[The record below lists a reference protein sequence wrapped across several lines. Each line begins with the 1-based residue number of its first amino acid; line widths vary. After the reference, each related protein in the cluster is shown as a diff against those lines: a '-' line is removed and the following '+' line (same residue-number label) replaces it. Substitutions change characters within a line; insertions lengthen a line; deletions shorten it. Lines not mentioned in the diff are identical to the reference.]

1 MYRMRK
7 QKILQQGAV
16 NGAVITSIVLGVL
29 VVILGSVAI
38 WAVINY
44 NDWRN
49 DVQGRINVAVSDAR
63 RVQAEEDEARFA
75 EREKE
80 PYDRFIGPDDLGRV
94 EFNYP
99 KTWSVHVARAGGNQ
113 PFEAFLHPD
122 VVPPINKNQT
132 QYALRVE
139 ILNRGYEDVVRSYEN
154 RVERGD
160 LRVASVAASGFNGT
174 RYDGNLNQNFDG
186 SMVIFQIR
194 DKTLVVRTDAP
205 VYRPDFDNI
214 VLPSLTFSP

>member
-1 MYRMRK
+1 MRK
-7 QKILQQGAV
+7 QKFLQQGAV
-16 NGAVITSIVLGVL
+16 SGTLITSIVLGVL

-38 WAVINY
+38 WATVNY

-49 DVQGRINVAVSDAR
+49 NVQGRIDVAVAEGR
-63 RVQAEEDEARFA
+63 QQQAEEDEARFA

-80 PYDRFIGPDDLGRV
+80 PYDRFIGPDELGRV

-99 KTWSVHVARAGGNQ
+99 KTWSVHVARSGGNQ
-113 PFEAFLHPD
+113 PYEAFLQPG

-139 ILNRGYEDVVRSYEN
+139 ILNRSYEDVVRSYEN

-160 LRVASVAASGFNGT
+160 LRTATVSASGFNGT
-174 RYDGNLNQNFDG
+174 RYDGNITSNIEG
-186 SMVIFQIR
+186 SMVIFQVR